1 VEKIKKR
8 KQLSEIEKRALEEF
22 IDEAETKKETCR
34 AQAILLLDEGN
45 ESKVIERFTRLK
57 SGYVYELTQ
66 KFKNEGIASLK
77 NKRNKKP
84 KTLLTKGQREAIRNL
99 LKDETPHNYG
109 YDCDQWSTSILAEL
123 IEKRFNVRY
132 KSKTSYYIIFKDARF
147 SFRKPDTKYHQHDDA
162 AVARWKTEHKPI
174 IEAALYDENTVVLCA
189 DEMVLSSATTIQKV
203 WLSID
208 NAPKIEVTG
217 TRKNRSIYGFLD
229 IRTGHEYAFK
239 TPWQNMYQTVDVLK
253 LLRKQLP
260 HQTLFICWD
269 NAGWHRGS
277 KVLEFIAADDNIKI
291 IHFPSYSP
299 ELNPQEHVWKA
310 GRSHVTHNKLI
321 TNIDQTT
328 DKFVCYLNTN
338 TFNYSIF

>member
-1 VEKIKKR
+1 VEKIRKR
-8 KQLSEIEKRALEEF
+8 KQLSEVEKTALEAF
-22 IDEAETKKETCR
+22 IDQAETKKETCR
-34 AQAILLLDEGN
+34 AQAILLLDEGSD
-45 ESKVIERFTRLK
+45 SKIIERFTCLK
-57 SGYVYELTQ
+57 SGYAYELTK
-66 KFKNEGIASLK
+66 KFREEGVESLK
-77 NKRNKKP
+77 DKRKKKP
-84 KTLLTKGQREAIRNL
+84 KALLTRGQREEIKQL
-99 LKDETPHNYG
+99 LKTETPRKYG
-109 YDCDQWSTSILAEL
+109 YDCDEWTTGILAEL

-147 SFRKPDTKYHQHDDA
+147 TFRKPDTKYHQQDDA
-162 AVARWKTEHKPI
+162 AVAKWKAEQKPV
-174 IEAALYDENTVVLCA
+174 IEAVLQDENTIILCA

-217 TRKNRSIYGFLD
+217 VRKNCSIYGFLD

-239 TPWQNMYQTVDVLK
+239 TSWQNMYQTVDVLK

-260 HQTLFICWD
+260 HKTLLIFWD

-277 KVLEFIAADDNIKI
+277 KVMEFIAADGNIQI
-291 IHFPSYSP
+291 IHFPPYSP

-328 DKFVCYLNTN
+328 DKFVEYLNTN
-338 TFNYSIF
+338 TFSYKMV